1 MAKTKT
7 LGKRAKSSRR
17 TAGKIFDPANFQ
29 HVTLRDGAPLEKHDP
44 KQRLR
49 DRKFIGK
56 ALFEALTD
64 GDAEAFK
71 EILRAHLETRNKDLV
86 SLKSGVPRS
95 TVFRMLEPGSN
106 PTLNNVAKVFRA
118 LKLI

>member
-1 MAKTKT
+1 MAKKKIS
-7 LGKRAKSSRR
+7 GQRAKSSRR
-17 TAGKIFDPANFQ
+17 TANRMFDPNNFQ
-29 HVTLRDGAPLEKHDP
+29 YVTLKGGAPLEKHDP
-44 KQRLR
+44 KARLR
-49 DRKFIGK
+49 DRQFIGK
-56 ALFEALTD
+56 ALFQALME

-71 EILRAHLETRNKDLV
+71 EILRAHLETVNKDLV
-86 SLKSGVPRS
+86 STKSGVSRS